1 MDIDTE
7 DKIVLTRFSK
17 IIAGILFAFA
27 VSLIIVLALGVG
39 GFKVYSHSGVS
50 PINMATPINA
60 AGNTPPEIPP
70 IEGEV
75 WEFFPVPGAEGAFDL
90 CHDTEAGVMYVDYD
104 IPEVFPLCITE
115 AYVDANFGLK
125 VFSFGGYHPEELGYN
140 MLNIY
145 QPKTG
150 LGGAIAITWTEIGTV
165 LGPLGCE
172 TVLYEA
178 SFDLVDGPIQLD
190 SNHLPDPLT
199 VEGVDSDFVIDC
211 PPSPNLGKW
220 VFVTI
225 ITSWEGC
232 HDMDQ
237 KFKLIL
243 VHLSE
248 MCPQNPQTPN
258 EYLTIRLLV

>member
-27 VSLIIVLALGVG
+27 ASLIIVLALGVG

-60 AGNTPPEIPP
+60 AGSTPPEIPP

-75 WEFFPVPGAEGAFDL
+75 WEFFPVPGAEGCFDV
-90 CHDTEAGVMYVDYD
+90 CHDTVPGFMMVDYD
-104 IPEVFPLCITE
+104 IPEVFPLCLTE
-115 AYVDANFGLK
+115 AYIDANFGLK
-125 VFSFGGYHPEELGYN
+125 VFSYGGYHPDLTGVN
-140 MLNIY
+140 MMWIG

-150 LGGAIAITWTEIGTV
+150 LGGAVKITWDCGEPAICPET
-165 LGPLGCE
+165 GCE
-172 TVLYEA
+172 GMIYTA
-178 SFDLVDGPIQLD
+178 SFDLVDGPIMLD
-190 SNHLPDPLT
+190 SNHLPSVVC
-199 VEGVDSDFVIDC
+199 VEGCDIPWMLDC
-211 PPSPNLGKW
+211 PPSPHLNKW

-232 HDMDQ
+232 HDIDQ
-237 KFKLIL
+237 KFQLIL
-243 VHLSE
+243 AHLVE
-248 MCPQNPQTPN
+248 ICPQNPQLPMN
-258 EYLTIRLLV
+258 I